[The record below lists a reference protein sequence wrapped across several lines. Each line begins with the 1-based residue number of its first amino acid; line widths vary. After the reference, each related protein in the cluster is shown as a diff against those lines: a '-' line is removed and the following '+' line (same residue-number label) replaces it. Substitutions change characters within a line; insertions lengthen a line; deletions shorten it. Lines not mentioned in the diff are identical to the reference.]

1 MRSDEAAGRLA
12 CLRAAARRLISMASI
27 TRPEP
32 LRAEHGCESAAD
44 RDDDEEIRWLLA
56 AALIE
61 TRRQG
66 ARDALLGTLA
76 EMTAERDSGTVT
88 RVALG
93 LADVAAALLEVCA
106 DSLREPPQAVLSHV
120 LAVLRVKA
128 EEEPL
133 SRAASGWEPPRTACG
148 RQR

>member
-1 MRSDEAAGRLA
+1 
-12 CLRAAARRLISMASI
+12 MASSNI

-32 LRAEHGCESAAD
+32 RRAYHGCESAAD
-44 RDDDEEIRWLLA
+44 QDDDEETSWLLA

-66 ARDALLGTLA
+66 ARDAVLGTLA
-76 EMTAERDSGTVT
+76 EMTAERDAGTVT

-106 DSLREPPQAVLSHV
+106 DSLLEPPHTVLRDV
-120 LAVLRVKA
+120 LAILRDH
-128 EEEPL
+128 
-133 SRAASGWEPPRTACG
+133 G
-148 RQR
+148 

>member
-1 MRSDEAAGRLA
+1 V
-12 CLRAAARRLISMASI
+12 ASSNI

-32 LRAEHGCESAAD
+32 LRAEHGCEFAAD
-44 RDDDEEIRWLLA
+44 RDDDEETSWLLA

-66 ARDALLGTLA
+66 ARDAVLGTLA
-76 EMTAERDSGTVT
+76 EMTAERDAGTVT

-106 DSLREPPQAVLSHV
+106 DSLMEPPQAVLREV
-120 LAVLRVKA
+120 LAVLRDN
-128 EEEPL
+128 
-133 SRAASGWEPPRTACG
+133 G
-148 RQR
+148 